1 MIVWATNGKTPIH
14 GNGKLLEISH
24 LYWEYP
30 IDIGQPL
37 LQGKW
42 EHHL

>member
-1 MIVWATNGKTPIH
+1 MIVWATGVFH